1 MKKVVVIGA
10 SINPERYSFK
20 AISLLKAYGH
30 EVEGIGMKAGLV
42 AGVEIKTGLPEIE
55 NVDTVTMYVG
65 EKNQPV
71 FYDYILKLKPRRVIF
86 NPGAEN
92 ISFEKLLQQNNIDTE
107 ESCTMVLLTTGQ
119 F

>member
-10 SINPERYSFK
+10 STNPERYSFK

-30 EVEGIGMKAGLV
+30 EVEGVGLKTGTV
-42 AGVEIKTGLPEIE
+42 AGVEIKTGLPDIE

-65 EKNQPV
+65 KKNQAI

-92 ISFEKLLQQNNIDTE
+92 ILFENLLQQNNIASE
-107 ESCTMVLLTTGQ
+107 QACTMVLLTTGQ